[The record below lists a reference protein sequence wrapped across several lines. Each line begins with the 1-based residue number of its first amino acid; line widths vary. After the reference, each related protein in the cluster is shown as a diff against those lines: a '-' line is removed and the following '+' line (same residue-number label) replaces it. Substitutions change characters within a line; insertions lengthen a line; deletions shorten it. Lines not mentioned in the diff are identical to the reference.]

1 MRGGGVLQTEAAECG
16 IACLATVARAHGRR
30 ESLTDL
36 RRRFP
41 VSLGGTSLAD
51 IIACADVMG
60 FTTRAVRCELD
71 ELVKLQTPAI
81 LHWSLDHYVVL
92 LKVSRGRAVISDP
105 ALGERQLPLAE
116 VSRHFTGVALEL
128 SPAPNFDRTA
138 KVDGVRLSDLWGRL
152 SGFKPFLLQ
161 LFALTFFLQGI
172 GLLTPLGSQLVIDDV
187 IGRSDMD
194 LLAAVVAGFGLLVII
209 QASIETIRGHIMLH
223 AGQRMSIQ
231 LSGNL
236 LRHLLR
242 LPTDFFERRH
252 VGDVLSRFGSL
263 GPPQSFLTGGL
274 IGVVLDA
281 LLVLPVAVVMVLY
294 SPLLSGLATF
304 TLLVN
309 FGVRLAAFPTLRRYG
324 SEALNLSARSDT
336 VFLETVRGIRAIK
349 IAGREGERHSLW
361 QNTIADQQNVSFD
374 QGRFNL
380 RLNAFMSLWQGFA
393 ALAMLGLGAVQVIHG
408 SLTLG
413 MFFAFQ
419 AYAFQFSSRI
429 GGLIGAFFTF
439 RMLGLHLE
447 RLADIV
453 HADTEPGLDGPV
465 VMSKAFRG
473 DLAVKDLKFRYGQ
486 FDPWIINGATFAINE
501 GDSVAIIGPSGGGKS
516 TLLKILIGLYAP
528 IEGQVL
534 FDGYPVNALGLKA
547 VRERLGVVM
556 QDDQLLSGSISDNIA
571 FFDTTISQEKVEHAC
586 RLAHVHDDIMRMP
599 MGYNSLIGD
608 MGSILSGGQKQ
619 RLLLARAL
627 YKQPTIL
634 FMDEGTANLDNELE
648 RHVLDSLASL
658 KITRIMVAHR
668 EAAIVGANRV
678 FRVEGGIVTEAP
690 KIAPVSLNAQPEG
703 FAA

>member
-1 MRGGGVLQTEAAECG
+1 MLGGGVLQTEAAECG
-16 IACLATVARAHGRR
+16 IACLATVARVHGRR
-30 ESLTDL
+30 ESLSEL

-51 IIACADVMG
+51 IIACADAMG
-60 FTTRAVRCELD
+60 FSTRAVRCELE

-81 LHWSLDHYVVL
+81 LHWSMDHYVVL
-92 LKVSRGRAVISDP
+92 LKVSRGRATISDP
-105 ALGERQLPLAE
+105 ARGERQLPLAE

-128 SPAPNFDRTA
+128 TPAPNFDRTTKA
-138 KVDGVRLSDLWGRL
+138 EGVRLSDLWGRL
-152 SGFKPFLLQ
+152 SGFKPLLLQ

-172 GLLTPLGSQLVIDDV
+172 GLLTPLINQVVIDDV
-187 IGRSDMD
+187 IGRGDIE
-194 LLAAVVAGFGLLVII
+194 LLTAVVAGFGLLVVI
-209 QASIETIRGHIMLH
+209 QASIEAIRGHIMLH
-223 AGQRMSIQ
+223 AGQRMAVQ

-263 GPPQSFLTGGL
+263 APPQAFLTGGL
-274 IGVVLDA
+274 VGVVLDA
-281 LLVLPVAVVMVLY
+281 VLVLPVAIVMILY
-294 SPLLSGLATF
+294 SPALAGLAAL
-304 TLLVN
+304 TLVIT
-309 FGVRLAAFPTLRRYG
+309 FGVRLAAFPTQRRYAAE
-324 SEALNLSARSDT
+324 SLNLAARSDT

-349 IAGREGERHSLW
+349 VAGREGERHSLW
-361 QNTIADQQNVSFD
+361 QNTVTDQQNVAFE

-380 RLNAFMSLWQGFA
+380 RINTFLSLWQGFA
-393 ALAMLGLGAVQVIHG
+393 GLAMLALGALQVIQG
-408 SLTLG
+408 NLTLG

-419 AYAFQFSSRI
+419 SYAMQFSSRI
-429 GGLIGAFFTF
+429 SGLIGAFFTF

-453 HADTEPGLDGPV
+453 HADPEPGLDGASV
-465 VMSKAFRG
+465 LSKPMNG
-473 DLAVKDLKFRYGQ
+473 DLEVRNLRFRYGQ
-486 FDPWIINGATFAINE
+486 FDPWVIDKATFEIKA

-516 TLLKILIGLYAP
+516 TLLKILIGLYTP
-528 IEGQVL
+528 TEGQVL
-534 FDGYPVNALGLKA
+534 FDGHPIHSLGLRA

-571 FFDTTISQEKVEHAC
+571 FFDPTVDQEKVERVC
-586 RLAHVHDDIMRMP
+586 KLAHVHDDIMRTP

-627 YKQPTIL
+627 YKEPAIL
-634 FMDEGTANLDNELE
+634 FMDEGTANLDPELE
-648 RHVLDSLASL
+648 RHVLQSLADL

-668 EAAIVGANRV
+668 EAAVLGANRILK
-678 FRVEGGIVTEAP
+678 VEDGTVTEVPTSA
-690 KIAPVSLNAQPEG
+690 AVPVPTSQEG
-703 FAA
+703 VTA